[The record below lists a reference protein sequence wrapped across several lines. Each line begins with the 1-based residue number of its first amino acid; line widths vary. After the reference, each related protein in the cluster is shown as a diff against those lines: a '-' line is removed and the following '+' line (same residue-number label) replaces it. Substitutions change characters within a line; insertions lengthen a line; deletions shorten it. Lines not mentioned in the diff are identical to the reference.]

1 MHTLTTRFGS
11 VEFKD
16 EALLTIPAGIIGF
29 PGSTRY
35 VLLDHDREVPV
46 KWLQSLDESELAFV
60 IMDPMLFKPDYRVEV
75 AHEDIPELAA
85 RDESDLALFV
95 LLTIPSADPGAITA
109 NLRGPVLVN
118 HRTRLAKQ
126 VILEDDLPTRYLL
139 FPGQTGSRSAE
150 QVATSIA
157 AGR

>member
-1 MHTLTTRFGS
+1 MNTVTTRFGP
-11 VEFKD
+11 VEFKN
-16 EALLTIPAGIIGF
+16 EALLTFPAGIIGF

-35 VLLDHDREVPV
+35 VLLDHDRDVPF
-46 KWLQSLDESELAFV
+46 KWLQSLDESDLAFV
-60 IMDPMLFKPDYRVEV
+60 IMDPVLFKPDYRVEV

-85 RDESDLALFV
+85 KDESDLTLFV
-95 LLTIPSADPGAITA
+95 LLTIPSADPGVITA

-126 VILEDDLPTRYLL
+126 VILEDDLPTRYPL
-139 FPGQTGSRSAE
+139 FPGQTPSPRCE
-150 QVATSIA
+150 QEPATLA

>member
-1 MHTLTTRFGS
+1 MKTATTRFGP

-16 EALLTIPAGIIGF
+16 EALLTFPAGIIGF

-35 VLLDHDREVPV
+35 VLLDHDRDVPFQ
-46 KWLQSLDESELAFV
+46 WLQSLDQSDLAFV
-60 IMDPMLFKPDYRVEV
+60 IMDPRVFKPDYRVVV

-85 RDESDLALFV
+85 QDESDLTLFV
-95 LLTIPSADPGAITA
+95 LLTIPPADPEGVTA
-109 NLRGPVLVN
+109 NLRGPILVN

-126 VILEDDLPTRYLL
+126 VVLEDDLPTRYPL
-139 FPGQTGSRSAE
+139 FSGQTPTPKFERE
-150 QVATSIA
+150 PATLA